1 MSTPCIITV
10 PPPAAQV
17 ADEDITAAVQ
27 RLLRTTR
34 GVRSRLVE
42 VATHGGVVAL
52 SGCTNSLLA
61 RQRTE
66 GIALAVRGVRGV
78 ASTLAIQPAD
88 VPDAQLRHDVEQAL
102 ADDPATDDYDVRCE
116 VAAGIVAPH
125 GTVRSWAE
133 QQLVLRV
140 LAAVRGVR
148 RVEVGHLH
156 IGGGEVR
163 NSDEEM
169 TIQIR
174 ALLDWDLRVD
184 GTRVRVRTT
193 GQHVHLTGTVGTA
206 AEHAHVVTTAYQAGA
221 ARVEARTLRV
231 APQAREPGGTPFV
244 PRADA
249 DVARAVREALSY
261 SSGVL
266 LAEPLVQAHG
276 GVVTLAGTV
285 ASLRARLGAE
295 HEARHVAGVVGV
307 HNLLKVRPGRIVTDA
322 VVEQAVAAALAR
334 HPDVGHCALGVQV
347 HEGKACLRGQVG
359 SYREWRQAG
368 DVAAGVR
375 GVLELDNQTTVPPP
389 AECTAADSAEA
400 LGFQPSFLGEDAL
413 SPSQPAGD
421 AVLAA
426 RIRSRYCWS
435 AALHDQQVD
444 VAVEAG
450 RATLTGTVDTWL
462 DRRQATRE
470 AYEAGAGDVDNRLH
484 VTTAPWLEVETRVA
498 QPEAVAVAP

>member
-1 MSTPCIITV
+1 MSIPCIITV

-27 RLLRTTR
+27 RRLRTTR
-34 GVRSRLVE
+34 GVGSHLVE
-42 VATHGGVVAL
+42 VTTHGGVVAL
-52 SGCTNSLLA
+52 SGCTNNLLA

-78 ASTLAIQPAD
+78 MSTLAIRPAD
-88 VPDAQLRHDVEQAL
+88 VPDAVLRHDVAQAL

-116 VAAGIVAPH
+116 VAAGVVAPH
-125 GTVRSWAE
+125 GTVRSGAE
-133 QQLVLRV
+133 KQLVLRV

-148 RVEVGHLH
+148 RVEVRHLH
-156 IGGGEVR
+156 VGGGAVR

-174 ALLDWDLRVD
+174 ALLDWDLRVN
-184 GTRVRVRTT
+184 GTRVRVRTS
-193 GQHVHLTGTVGTA
+193 GQTVRLTGTVPTA
-206 AEHAHVVTTAYQAGA
+206 AEQAHAVSIAYQAGA
-221 ARVEARTLRV
+221 AHVDARALRV
-231 APQAREPGGTPFV
+231 APQAREPGTTPFA

-249 DVARAVREALSY
+249 DVARAVRDALGY
-261 SSGVL
+261 SPGVL

-295 HEARHVAGVVGV
+295 HDARHVAGVVAV

-334 HPDVGHCALGVQV
+334 HPDLGHYTLGVQV
-347 HEGKACLRGQVG
+347 HEGKACLSGQVG
-359 SYREWRQAG
+359 NYREWRQAG

-375 GVLELDNQTTVPPP
+375 GVLELDNQAAVRPPHEP
-389 AECTAADSAEA
+389 TAADSADA
-400 LGFQPSFLGEDAL
+400 PGFVHSFLGEDEL
-413 SPSQPAGD
+413 SPSQPASD

-435 AALHDQQVD
+435 AALHGQQVD
-444 VAVEAG
+444 VAVKAG
-450 RATLTGTVDTWL
+450 QVTLTGTVDTWL

-470 AYEAGAGDVDNRLH
+470 AYEAGAGDVNNRLL
-484 VTTAPWLEVETRVA
+484 VTTAPWLEVGTRAAPPET
-498 QPEAVAVAP
+498 VAP